1 MSSSNNNSGNNNNN
15 NPRRKRRWYYQPTDT
30 TTNRENVNKKAKH
43 SNSAQGP
50 APAPA
55 QGPTPAQAPASVD
68 ARQELLKQYEK
79 ERIENEKQVL
89 KMEQQLHEF
98 FHKTK
103 TPYSY
108 IDDKGIYSFTPA
120 PTTTTANTQTPS
132 STQTNANPFM
142 NMTFNPFVPSTSPS
156 LLSSTTPLS
165 TLWASIIPIKIVD
178 TSPAVSGGENGNSK
192 AKSDSDGDGDATS
205 VPTSNEPEIKTV
217 DICEKIEHIDD
228 LIALCDKYPL
238 DDNTKYNINMSA
250 IHAIR
255 EPLTDLSNMVGME
268 TIKRTIVDQILYYLQ
283 ELHIPEAKISKT
295 SKTQDDAKTNTAAT
309 PVAEATKP
317 MFNPFAPPFPSPFPG
332 FTTGTGTGTT
342 AASAA
347 GASLPFNIKKQPWAN
362 GGILDDFSLPTK
374 GDFMHTVIY
383 GPPGSGKTEVAKIIG
398 RIFSNLGILNK
409 KIFKK
414 VSRNDLVAG
423 YLGQTAIKTKDM
435 IKASLGGV
443 LFIDEAYSLGNSEKR
458 DSFAKECVDTLC
470 EALSEHKHNWM
481 VIIAGYEKEL
491 NDCFFSLNE
500 GLNSRFTWRFKLD
513 AYKPSE
519 LKSIYEKQ
527 VHDYGW
533 TVAKDP
539 NSDTDVIPESWFATR
554 MDYFTTY
561 GRDMETLFTKT
572 KIAHSRRVF
581 CLPMS
586 EKKIITFADL
596 ENGFKLFIENPEVN
610 ERKERNGGGPFMK
623 TLYL

>member
-1 MSSSNNNSGNNNNN
+1 MTIPNNNNN
-15 NPRRKRRWYYQPTDT
+15 NNNNNNKEQQPHKKRRWYYSKPKPTTPIIQAEQNQCNDNESIRK
-30 TTNRENVNKKAKH
+30 TNDANIE
-43 SNSAQGP
+43 
-50 APAPA
+50 
-55 QGPTPAQAPASVD
+55 AS
-68 ARQELLKQYEK
+68 RQKLLKQYEK
-79 ERIENEKQVL
+79 ERLDNEIQVN

-108 IDDKGIYSFTPA
+108 IDGKCIYTYTPEIVSE
-120 PTTTTANTQTPS
+120 PDPSANYSSQETVVMPNSNNETNTKQPS
-132 STQTNANPFM
+132 VTRDNSQTNPFI
-142 NMTFNPFVPSTSPS
+142 NITFNPFVPSNPVS
-156 LLSSTTPLS
+156 LFSNPS
-165 TLWASIIPIKIVD
+165 TLWTNIFPIQIAD
-178 TSPAVSGGENGNSK
+178 TTLSLPQSTQTNVSSTVTP
-192 AKSDSDGDGDATS
+192 TS
-205 VPTSNEPEIKTV
+205 VQPEVIN
-217 DICEKIEHIDD
+217 ICEKIEHIDD

-238 DDNTKYNINMSA
+238 VDDKKYNINMTA

-255 EPLTDLSNMVGME
+255 EPLCDLSNMVGMD

-283 ELHIPEAKISKT
+283 ELHIPEVKKKKEQPEKT
-295 SKTQDDAKTNTAAT
+295 CDDPK
-309 PVAEATKP
+309 VL
-317 MFNPFAPPFPSPFPG
+317 NPFANPFVSSFSPANTACG
-332 FTTGTGTGTT
+332 A
-342 AASAA
+342 AASAPTTN
-347 GASLPFNIKKQPWAN
+347 SKKNPWAN
-362 GGILDDFSLPTK
+362 FISIGPDEFAAPTK

-458 DSFAKECVDTLC
+458 DSFAKECIDTLC

-491 NDCFFSLNE
+491 NDCFFNLNE

-519 LKSIYEKQ
+519 MKAIYEKQ
-527 VHDYGW
+527 VYDYGW
-533 TVAKDP
+533 TFSSPVVANVNNEHQEQVNTGVSAEP
-539 NSDTDVIPESWFATR
+539 TTIPESWFASR

-586 EKKIITFADL
+586 EKKIITFTDL
-596 ENGFKLFIENPEVN
+596 ENGFKLFIQNPEVN
-610 ERKERNGGGPFMK
+610 DRKEKNSGGPYMK

>member
-1 MSSSNNNSGNNNNN
+1 
-15 NPRRKRRWYYQPTDT
+15 
-30 TTNRENVNKKAKH
+30 
-43 SNSAQGP
+43 
-50 APAPA
+50 
-55 QGPTPAQAPASVD
+55 
-68 ARQELLKQYEK
+68 
-79 ERIENEKQVL
+79 
-89 KMEQQLHEF
+89 MEQQLHEY
-98 FHKTK
+98 FHKSK

-108 IDDKGIYSFTPA
+108 VDDNGIYKFTPSQDASA
-120 PTTTTANTQTPS
+120 PAPAPATAASVPAS
-132 STQTNANPFM
+132 APAPNPFM
-142 NMTFNPFVPSTSPS
+142 NMTFTPFTPTSPFIPNLWTALFPFQVSPIQQQSNPFAPP
-156 LLSSTTPLS
+156 P
-165 TLWASIIPIKIVD
+165 PPPP
-178 TSPAVSGGENGNSK
+178 PAL
-192 AKSDSDGDGDATS
+192 
-205 VPTSNEPEIKTV
+205 PEPEF
-217 DICEKIEHIDD
+217 IEIRENIQHIDD

-238 DDNTKYNINMSA
+238 SDTKKYNINMTA

-255 EPLTDLSNMVGME
+255 EPLCDLSNMIGMD
-268 TIKRTIVDQILYYLQ
+268 TIKKTIVDQILYYLQ
-283 ELHIPEAKISKT
+283 ELHLPEVKPT
-295 SKTQDDAKTNTAAT
+295 PTPTPTQALDTAPIKENIK
-309 PVAEATKP
+309 PV
-317 MFNPFAPPFPSPFPG
+317 FNPFVQSAPPPLFAG
-332 FTTGTGTGTT
+332 FH
-342 AASAA
+342 ASASMEFKPMSSKIPPWTPPP
-347 GASLPFNIKKQPWAN
+347 ASGTDNFA
-362 GGILDDFSLPTK
+362 LPTK

-409 KIFKK
+409 KTFKK

-513 AYKPSE
+513 AYKPGE
-519 LKSIYEKQ
+519 LKSIYKKQ
-527 VHDYGW
+527 VYDYGW
-533 TVAKDP
+533 TIATGQEGGLPD
-539 NSDTDVIPESWFATR
+539 SWFATR

-581 CLPMS
+581 CLPVCD
-586 EKKIITFADL
+586 KKIITLDDL
-596 ENGFKLFIENPEVN
+596 ENGFKLFIENPEVKD
-610 ERKERNGGGPFMK
+610 RKERGTGPYMK

>member
-1 MSSSNNNSGNNNNN
+1 MNNTNRNSSSP
-15 NPRRKRRWYYQPTDT
+15 PRKKRRWYYHHPSGNANQNNNPNPNPNPNPIQLSTPPQPPPPQL
-30 TTNRENVNKKAKH
+30 
-43 SNSAQGP
+43 S
-50 APAPA
+50 
-55 QGPTPAQAPASVD
+55 
-68 ARQELLKQYEK
+68 RQEALKNYEK
-79 ERIENEKQVL
+79 DRIENQKQVA
-89 KMEQQLHEF
+89 KMEQQLHNY
-98 FHKTK
+98 FHASK
-103 TPYSY
+103 TPYSFV
-108 IDDKGIYSFTPA
+108 DDNGIYKFTPNQ
-120 PTTTTANTQTPS
+120 PTKDQVTSFAS
-132 STQTNANPFM
+132 STTSQPTSAANPFM
-142 NMTFNPFVPSTSPS
+142 NMTFTPFVPSNQSLFSAQPFIPNLWTSIFPFQ
-156 LLSSTTPLS
+156 
-165 TLWASIIPIKIVD
+165 IKPATQSEQQTA
-178 TSPAVSGGENGNSK
+178 TSGNS
-192 AKSDSDGDGDATS
+192 AAAS
-205 VPTSNEPEIKTV
+205 VPGSTAVKPPEPEF
-217 DICEKIEHIDD
+217 IEIRENIQHIDD

-238 DDNTKYNINMSA
+238 SDTKKYNINMSA

-255 EPLTDLSNMVGME
+255 KPLTDLSNMIGMD
-268 TIKRTIVDQILYYLQ
+268 TIKKTIVDQILYYLQ
-283 ELHIPEAKISKT
+283 ELHLPETKSSSDKGNKDQTKINNAEKKNNNDNDDNVPLKDIRDGLKSKT
-295 SKTQDDAKTNTAAT
+295 KQESQPNI
-309 PVAEATKP
+309 
-317 MFNPFAPPFPSPFPG
+317 NPFATSIPSPFPI
-332 FTTGTGTGTT
+332 FQAN
-342 AASAA
+342 AAEFKPLSAKF
-347 GASLPFNIKKQPWAN
+347 PPWTPP
-362 GGILDDFSLPTK
+362 GGGVDDFALPTK

-513 AYKPSE
+513 PYKANE

-527 VHDYGW
+527 VRDYGW
-533 TVAKDP
+533 TIATGSSP
-539 NSDTDVIPESWFATR
+539 TLPESWFATR

-572 KIAHSRRVF
+572 KIAHGRRVF
-581 CLPMS
+581 CLPVS
-586 EKKIITFADL
+586 EKKIITIDDL
-596 ENGFKLFIENPEVN
+596 ENGFKLFIDNPEVKD
-610 ERKERNGGGPFMK
+610 RKERGVGPYMK

>member
-1 MSSSNNNSGNNNNN
+1 MNNNNN
-15 NPRRKRRWYYQPTDT
+15 HNNNNPNRSPLRKKRRWYY
-30 TTNRENVNKKAKH
+30 H
-43 SNSAQGP
+43 SPPP
-50 APAPA
+50 APSTAP
-55 QGPTPAQAPASVD
+55 PTVHSHEDKSTHQVPPPPPPS
-68 ARQELLKQYEK
+68 RQDTLKKHEK

-89 KMEQQLHEF
+89 KMEQQLHQY
-98 FHKTK
+98 FHKSN

-108 IDDKGIYSFTPA
+108 VDDNGIYKFTPSQDAPAPAASTTTPA
-120 PTTTTANTQTPS
+120 PAP
-132 STQTNANPFM
+132 NPFM
-142 NMTFNPFVPSTSPS
+142 NMTFTPFTPASPFVPN
-156 LLSSTTPLS
+156 
-165 TLWASIIPIKIVD
+165 LWTALFPFQVNPVQQPNPFAPPPPPPP
-178 TSPAVSGGENGNSK
+178 PAL
-192 AKSDSDGDGDATS
+192 
-205 VPTSNEPEIKTV
+205 PEPEFIEIRE
-217 DICEKIEHIDD
+217 DIQHIND

-238 DDNTKYNINMSA
+238 SDTKKYNINMTA

-255 EPLTDLSNMVGME
+255 EPLCDLSNMIGMD
-268 TIKRTIVDQILYYLQ
+268 TIKKTIVDQILYYLQ
-283 ELHIPEAKISKT
+283 ELHLPEVKPTSTSTLPPKPTPDSDPIKEPAK
-295 SKTQDDAKTNTAAT
+295 
-309 PVAEATKP
+309 PV
-317 MFNPFAPPFPSPFPG
+317 FNPFGQSAPPPPLFAG
-332 FTTGTGTGTT
+332 FQGTATMEFKPM
-342 AASAA
+342 S
-347 GASLPFNIKKQPWAN
+347 SKIQPWTPPPPSLS
-362 GGILDDFSLPTK
+362 GIDNFALPTK

-513 AYKPSE
+513 AYKPGE
-519 LKSIYEKQ
+519 LKSIYKKQ

-533 TVAKDP
+533 TIAAGQDGGL
-539 NSDTDVIPESWFATR
+539 PESWFASR

-581 CLPMS
+581 CLPACD
-586 EKKIITFADL
+586 KKIITFDDL
-596 ENGFKLFIENPEVN
+596 ENGFKLFIENPEVKD
-610 ERKERNGGGPFMK
+610 RKERGTGPYMK

>member
-1 MSSSNNNSGNNNNN
+1 MSNNNNN
-15 NPRRKRRWYYQPTDT
+15 KHPRRKRRWFYRT
-30 TTNRENVNKKAKH
+30 
-43 SNSAQGP
+43 
-50 APAPA
+50 
-55 QGPTPAQAPASVD
+55 TPAADNPINNENKRPNHSKTPSVPSHD
-68 ARQELLKQYEK
+68 TLQELLKKNEK
-79 ERIENEKQVL
+79 ERIENEKQVA

-98 FHKTK
+98 FHKTN
-103 TPYSY
+103 TAYSF
-108 IDDKGIYSFTPA
+108 IDDKGIYHFTPGPA
-120 PTTTTANTQTPS
+120 PAPAPAPALAPPPDTITSKQTSTTPTTTV
-132 STQTNANPFM
+132 NPFM
-142 NMTFNPFVPSTSPS
+142 NMTFNPFVPTIWTGVFPVQPFG
-156 LLSSTTPLS
+156 SSIQPPAPAPAPAPTPAL
-165 TLWASIIPIKIVD
+165 P
-178 TSPAVSGGENGNSK
+178 PAPAPPVIE
-192 AKSDSDGDGDATS
+192 
-205 VPTSNEPEIKTV
+205 
-217 DICEKIEHIDD
+217 ICEKIEHIND
-228 LIALCDKYPL
+228 LIALCYKYPVA
-238 DDNTKYNINMSA
+238 DDKKYNINMAA

-255 EPLTDLSNMVGME
+255 EPLIDLSQMVGME

-283 ELHIPEAKISKT
+283 ELHIPVSKKERQT
-295 SKTQDDAKTNTAAT
+295 DTTTKSAPPPPPPPA
-309 PVAEATKP
+309 PVHAV
-317 MFNPFAPPFPSPFPG
+317 FNPFADAFVG
-332 FTTGTGTGTT
+332 G
-342 AASAA
+342 A
-347 GASLPFNIKKQPWAN
+347 GAGMTATAFPFNIKKTPFGN
-362 GGILDDFSLPTK
+362 GIPTTDDFTLPTK

-513 AYKPSE
+513 EYKPGE
-519 LKSIYEKQ
+519 LRSIYEKQ

-533 TVAKDP
+533 TIATGTAVSG
-539 NSDTDVIPESWFATR
+539 NGSSSDTLPESWFASR

-581 CLPMS
+581 CLPS
-586 EKKIITFADL
+586 TEKKIITFADL
-596 ENGFKLFIENPEVN
+596 ENGYKLFTENPEV
-610 ERKERNGGGPFMK
+610 KERGNGGGPYMK